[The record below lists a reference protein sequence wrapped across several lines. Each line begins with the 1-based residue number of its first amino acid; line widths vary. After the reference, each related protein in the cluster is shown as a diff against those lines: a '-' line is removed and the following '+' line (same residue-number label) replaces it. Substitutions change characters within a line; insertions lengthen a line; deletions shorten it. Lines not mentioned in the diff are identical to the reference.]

1 MLEKV
6 TAEDFEPYVQK
17 RMSLKIGDYSQEVTL
32 VSVRKNGRRH
42 PDAQREAFTIEVQ
55 GDPNKQLLQNI
66 YALECEGLEKMHVFF
81 VPVAQGTYCA
91 TFN

>member
-17 RMSLKIGDYSQEVTL
+17 KMSLKIGDYSQEVTL
-32 VSVRKNGRRH
+32 VSVRKNDRKH
-42 PDAQREAFTIEVQ
+42 PDSKREAFTIEVK
-55 GDPNKQLLQNI
+55 GDPTKQLPQNT
-66 YALECEGLEKMHVFF
+66 YVVECEGLEKMSIFF